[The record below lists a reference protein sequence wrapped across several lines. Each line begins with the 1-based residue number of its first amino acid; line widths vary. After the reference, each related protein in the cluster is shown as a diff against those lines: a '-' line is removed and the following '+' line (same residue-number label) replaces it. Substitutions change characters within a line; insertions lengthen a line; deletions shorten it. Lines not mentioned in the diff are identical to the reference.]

1 LLDCDEYFT
10 HVEKLI
16 LFEEDLFDDILEGN
30 DSLSF
35 IGKDIKQLLFEKL
48 LDNYRTTFVDSDQ
61 GLKSFITEKNYAGLK
76 RMTKLY
82 SKFENKYDI
91 IKEGYRDVLV
101 TIKSGLISNYKS
113 QIANET
119 DEMKKMELKKN
130 PTLIGDLIKIYIE
143 HNKIIR
149 DCLSKNHEFKVM
161 QNKSLEVCLNIKNL
175 GFSMPLL
182 MATFTNDTL
191 KKASKTTDEV
201 ETRDILDG
209 VVSFLGALE
218 EKDRFLY
225 HFSRFLSK
233 RLLDSDLESLGMLE
247 WDRYLIQT
255 KKSKLGPEITKNFEA
270 MVNDV
275 QVWYENRDEFKQY
288 LTQHFIAEQ
297 TKKSLVDQETA
308 GAEQI
313 IAETQSANPFGGG
326 LSNIPN
332 VHVNVLAACE
342 LQVPIPITMTGP
354 AQITDIQ
361 RLFEK
366 FYKGKPYNLNKNIE
380 WVYFYGTVE
389 VKYKFSEMKSYFLVM
404 KPYQY
409 FLLALFEDNKS
420 LTYQQIN
427 EA

>member
-1 LLDCDEYFT
+1 
-10 HVEKLI
+10 
-16 LFEEDLFDDILEGN
+16 
-30 DSLSF
+30 
-35 IGKDIKQLLFEKL
+35 
-48 LDNYRTTFVDSDQ
+48 
-61 GLKSFITEKNYAGLK
+61 
-76 RMTKLY
+76 
-82 SKFENKYDI
+82 
-91 IKEGYRDVLV
+91 
-101 TIKSGLISNYKS
+101 
-113 QIANET
+113 
-119 DEMKKMELKKN
+119 
-130 PTLIGDLIKIYIE
+130 
-143 HNKIIR
+143 
-149 DCLSKNHEFKVM
+149 
-161 QNKSLEVCLNIKNL
+161 
-175 GFSMPLL
+175 MPLL
-182 MATFTNDTL
+182 IATFTNDTL

-255 KKSKLGPEITKNFEA
+255 TKSKLGPEMTKNFEA

-275 QVWYENRDEFKQY
+275 QVWYENRDEFKEY
-288 LTQHFIAEQ
+288 MAQHFAAEQ
-297 TKKSLVDQETA
+297 TKKCLVDKETA

-313 IAETQSANPFGGG
+313 IAETQSANPFGG
-326 LSNIPN
+326 SNIPN

-389 VKYKFSEMKSYFLVM
+389 VKYKFSAMKSYFLVM

-420 LTYQQIN
+420 LTYQQIT